1 VRRATNAVLRPAL
14 SETELRDLRAKGEAM
29 DRDDAVGYALAE
41 IDTVMAGMVD
51 T

>member
-1 VRRATNAVLRPAL
+1 MLRPAL